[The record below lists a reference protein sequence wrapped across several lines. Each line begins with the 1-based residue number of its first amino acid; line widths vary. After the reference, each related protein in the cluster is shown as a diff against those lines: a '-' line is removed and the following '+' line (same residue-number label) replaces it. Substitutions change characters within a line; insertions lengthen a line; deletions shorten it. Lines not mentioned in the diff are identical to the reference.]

1 MLRGVEKED
10 IEPVREWL
18 TDPELLHVLGARP
31 IPISNIDAEK
41 LPELFRLRE
50 GRVLA
55 ITTRDKQLVG
65 LIAVGNFHEFNRTAQ
80 VIVLIGNRGEW
91 GRGFGTDALRMV
103 TKFAF
108 DDLNLNS
115 LEAYIPEFNSRAL
128 KAFAKVGYQREGQ
141 LRQRLFLRGRYW
153 DVVVA
158 SAIREGWNGG
168 MTTDQAT
175 LEATAQATNAESAA
189 TPGTAVGVFAG
200 QSSEPRPVP
209 IGQPESSSAGPTA

>member
-1 MLRGVEKED
+1 
-10 IEPVREWL
+10 
-18 TDPELLHVLGARP
+18 LLHLLGARP
-31 IPISNIDAEK
+31 IPIGNVDADK

-80 VIVLIGNRGEW
+80 VLVLIGNRGEW

-103 TKFAF
+103 TRFAF

-115 LEAYIPEFNSRAL
+115 LEAHIPEFNGRAL
-128 KAFAKVGYQREGQ
+128 RAFTKVGYQSEGQ

-158 SAIREGWNGG
+158 GALRDNWNAGSG
-168 MTTDQAT
+168 SDQAT
-175 LEATAQATNAESAA
+175 MEAAARSSNAEL
-189 TPGTAVGVFAG
+189 VGSG
-200 QSSEPRPVP
+200 EPVAVP
-209 IGQPESSSAGPTA
+209 IGQSGPTV

>member
-10 IEPVREWL
+10 IEPIREWL
-18 TDPELLHVLGARP
+18 TDPELLHLLGARP
-31 IPISNIDAEK
+31 IPITNIDADK

-80 VIVLIGNRGEW
+80 VLVLIGNRGEW

-103 TKFAF
+103 TTFAF

-115 LEAYIPEFNSRAL
+115 LEAHIPEFNGRAL
-128 KAFAKVGYQREGQ
+128 KAFAKVGYAREGQ

-153 DVVVA
+153 DVVVT
-158 SAIREGWNGG
+158 SALRDDWKGG
-168 MTTDQAT
+168 ATTSQST
-175 LEATAQATNAESAA
+175 LEANAQTLNAESSA
-189 TPGTAVGVFAG
+189 TPVGAYAG
-200 QSSEPRPVP
+200 GSQEPRPVP
-209 IGQPESSSAGPTA
+209 IGQPESPTAGPTV